1 MSRDPMTVSIII
13 PARNEAAHLPAL
25 LTSLARLDYSKG
37 SMEIILVDHEST
49 DDTPRLARE
58 AGAKVVAHHGGTI
71 SSVRNRGAQVATGDV
86 LAFLDADCT
95 VDGAWLTTALC
106 HFADPQVGAV
116 GSYHVVPL
124 DPPTWVRQVLQK
136 QIEARPQLSEPNWLP
151 SGNMFVRR
159 DAFMQ
164 CGGFDESMA
173 TCEDVDLSYRLA
185 QRYRLVAD
193 ARIRCWHHGE
203 PRTLWEVFR
212 KELWRGRDNLIGAF
226 RHGIRVSEIPSLV
239 LPMYFTGALLCL
251 LATPVV
257 WTAKSSWVAWWLL
270 GSSLA
275 LFGPICLLSGLLSM
289 RSGTARFFFQFA
301 AYFLTYFL
309 ARGIGPAYAWRNI

>member
-1 MSRDPMTVSIII
+1 MSVALVMVSIII

-25 LTSLARLDYSKG
+25 LSSLARVDYPRDR
-37 SMEIILVDHEST
+37 MEMIVVDHEST
-49 DDTPRLARE
+49 DATSHLARA
-58 AGAKVVAHHGGTI
+58 AGATVLAHRGGTI
-71 SSVRNRGAQVATGDV
+71 SSVRNRGAQLAKGDV

-95 VDGAWLTTALC
+95 VDTQWLTIAVC
-106 HFADPQVGAV
+106 HFKDPQVGAV

-136 QIEARPQLSEPNWLP
+136 QIEARPQLTEPNWLP

-159 DAFMQ
+159 DAFMK

-185 QRYRLVAD
+185 QRYRLVGD

-239 LPMYFTGALLCL
+239 LPIYFTVALLCL
-251 LATPVV
+251 LATPIV
-257 WTAKSSWVAWWLL
+257 WAANSPLVMWWMI
-270 GSSLA
+270 GASVA
-275 LFGPICLLSGLLSM
+275 LFGPILLLSGLLSL
-289 RSGTARFFFQFA
+289 RSGTVRYFFQFA

-309 ARGIGPAYAWRNI
+309 ARGFGPAYAWRNI

>member
-1 MSRDPMTVSIII
+1 MNPSPVKVSIII

-25 LTSLARLDYSKG
+25 LSSLARVVYPRE

-49 DDTPRLARE
+49 DATSRIARE
-58 AGAKVVAHHGGTI
+58 AGAKVVGKRGGTI
-71 SSVRNRGAQVATGDV
+71 SSVRNSGAQVATGEI
-86 LAFLDADCT
+86 LAFVDADCT
-95 VDGAWLTTALC
+95 VDEEWLMNAVC
-106 HFADPQVGAV
+106 HFDDAGVGAV

-136 QIEARPQLSEPNWLP
+136 QIEARPSLTKPNWLP

-159 DAFMQ
+159 KTFRE
-164 CGGFDESMA
+164 CGGFDETMG
-173 TCEDVDLSYRLA
+173 TCEDVDLSYRIA
-185 QRYRLVAD
+185 QHARLVAD

-226 RHGIRVSEIPSLV
+226 RHGLKSSEIPSLV
-239 LPMYFTGALLCL
+239 LPIYFIVAIGCLFVTPILWMFNSSLAL
-251 LATPVV
+251 
-257 WTAKSSWVAWWLL
+257 WWLIV
-270 GSSLA
+270 SSLA
-275 LFGPICLLSGLLSM
+275 LFGPIILLSGLLSI
-289 RSGTARFFFQFA
+289 RSGTVRYFFHFS

-309 ARGIGPAYAWRNI
+309 ARGLGPVYAWRNI